1 MEGYILTFAAK
12 QIVNDW
18 LVNNNG
24 NYLEIGSY
32 YGVMVS
38 ELAEAFPDRIMYCI
52 DPFIADGWT
61 GQEKGTELSEIEKAF
76 IENTKSHKNIKLNRM
91 TTKQVLE
98 KKLDNL
104 LKDVTVIFVDGSH
117 HFDDIL
123 IDIDLVDAIHKKT
136 DNRFMVLF
144 DDLHIQDVQRGVEE
158 FRLKYKEYI
167 FSEYSK
173 GTLLTFIMRPYNES
187 KKENS

>member
-1 MEGYILTFAAK
+1 MDGYILTLAAK

-18 LVNNNG
+18 LVENKG

-32 YGVMVS
+32 YGVMIS

-52 DPFIADGWT
+52 DPFISDGFT
-61 GQEKGTELSEIEKAF
+61 GQEKGTELSDVEKAF

-104 LKDVTVIFVDGSH
+104 IKDVTVVYVDGSH

-123 IDIDLVDAIHKKT
+123 IDIDLVDLIHKKT
-136 DNRFMVLF
+136 SNRFMVIF
-144 DDLHIQDVQRGVEE
+144 DDLHIQDVRRGVDE
-158 FRLKYKEYI
+158 FRQKYKDYI
-167 FSEYSK
+167 STEA
-173 GTLLTFIMRPYNES
+173 TNPIVTFIMRPYNES
-187 KKENS
+187 KEENT

>member
-1 MEGYILTFAAK
+1 MEGHILTLAAK

-18 LVNNNG
+18 LVDNKG

-32 YGVMVS
+32 YGVMIS
-38 ELAEAFPDRIMYCI
+38 ELAEAFPDRILYCI

-61 GQEKGTELSEIEKAF
+61 GQEKGTELTDIEKAF

-91 TTKQVLE
+91 TTKEVLE

-104 LKDVTVIFVDGSH
+104 IKDVTVVFVDGSH

-123 IDIDLVDAIHKKT
+123 IDIDLVDSIYRKT
-136 DNRFMVLF
+136 SNRFMVIF
-144 DDLHIQDVQRGVEE
+144 DDLHIQDVQRGVDE
-158 FRLKYKEYI
+158 FRQKYKDYI
-167 FSEYSK
+167 STEA
-173 GTLLTFIMRPYNES
+173 TNPIVTFIMRPYNES
-187 KKENS
+187 KEENT